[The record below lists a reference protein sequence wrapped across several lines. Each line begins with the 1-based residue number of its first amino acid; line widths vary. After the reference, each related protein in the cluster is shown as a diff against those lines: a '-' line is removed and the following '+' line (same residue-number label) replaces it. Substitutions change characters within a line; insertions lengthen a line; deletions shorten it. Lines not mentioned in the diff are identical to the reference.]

1 MVCYQHSHW
10 GNQYKST
17 KREYLAYE
25 LDIINDEL
33 IEEIDEIHLEVMN
46 PAP

>member
-1 MVCYQHSHW
+1 VI
-10 GNQYKST
+10 GATNINQLKENIS
-17 KREYLAYE
+17 AYE